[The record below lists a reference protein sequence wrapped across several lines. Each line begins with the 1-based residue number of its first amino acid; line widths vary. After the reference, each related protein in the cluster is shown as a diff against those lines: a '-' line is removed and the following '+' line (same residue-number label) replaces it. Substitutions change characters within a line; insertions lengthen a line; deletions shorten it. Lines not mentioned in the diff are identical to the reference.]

1 MQEIGNRKL
10 AKAINGCRL
19 KKWIFQFIILCAMI
33 LLVDHY
39 IRLGLDVVENHI
51 PNMIYNTFEGFFDN
65 IKMGIHLIREDFKG
79 RQYLFHILSMIGII
93 TLRIYVIQVS
103 MMVSVTVYGY

>member
-1 MQEIGNRKL
+1 MS
-10 AKAINGCRL
+10 INGCRCRL

-33 LLVDHY
+33 LLVDHF

-51 PNMIYNTFEGFFDN
+51 PDMIYNTFEGFHDN
-65 IKMGIHLIREDFKG
+65 IKIFIREDLKG

-93 TLRIYVIQVS
+93 TLRFYVIKVS
-103 MMVSVTVYGY
+103 VMVSVMVYGH